1 MVNERRKSAV
11 HEKDLLQ
18 MVLEVDKNS
27 EFSQEETDS
36 FIVDNCKTIYL
47 AGYQTTAVSAVWCLM
62 LLAANPDWQARV
74 RDELV
79 EICKGKTPNADM
91 NLKS

>member
-18 MVLEVDKNS
+18 MVLEGAKNS

-36 FIVDNCKTIYL
+36 FIVDNCKKIYL
-47 AGYQTTAVSAVWCLM
+47 AGNQTTAVSAVWCLL

-74 RDELV
+74 RDEVV
-79 EICKGKTPNADM
+79 EICKGRTPM
-91 NLKS
+91 MT